1 MTAKEK
7 ALEIFNNFKQ
17 IEHTIFGCNERS
29 NPCIISSKLSVNVA
43 KQCALIHVHLLINE
57 LSKSDLDNVQNIDQ
71 DFQYWN
77 QVILEI
83 EHI

>member
-7 ALEIFNNFKQ
+7 ALETFNNFKQ
-17 IEHTIFGCNERS
+17 IEHTVLGCNERS
-29 NPCIISSKLSVNVA
+29 NPCIISSKLSVDVA
-43 KQCALIHVHLLINE
+43 KQCALIHLHLLINE
-57 LSKSDLDNVQNIDQ
+57 LSKVDLDNVQNMEN
-71 DFQYWN
+71 DFRFWN